1 MMYSQANIQP
11 FSTQTIQ
18 ELDPFRSVYQLQ
30 SGNAYPW
37 YGAKA
42 YTPRSPSA
50 TSFGKKKNSR
60 KRKGSGTSKKKK
72 AVAYCIRKNRVV
84 KVYKKTGKT
93 GRYYY
98 DGKKVKKGQKC
109 YKLKS
114 KANAAL
120 KNKRPKRRKSSSSS
134 NTKYYYVI
142 NGTKKKQPS
151 WKKGYNKDGRPSC
164 SKYDK
169 ELTCTPAKAGC
180 KWTSSGCVN
189 KFGSSFGAPYGRPV
203 SPASG
208 YNYTMSQ
215 YADNVSTPTNH
226 LLGKITGTSAY
237 SYPTNRPNYHFYDQN
252 INNSGYGF

>member
-1 MMYSQANIQP
+1 MYSQANIKP

-42 YTPRSPSA
+42 YNPFRRAASPPRSPSGSS
-50 TSFGKKKNSR
+50 SFGKKR
-60 KRKGSGTSKKKK
+60 KRKKSRKGSKKTSKKKK
-72 AVAYCIRKNRVV
+72 AVAYCIKKNRVV
-84 KVYKKTGKT
+84 KVYRKTGKT

-114 KANAAL
+114 KAKAAL
-120 KNKRPKRRKSSSSS
+120 KNRPKRRKSSSSS

-142 NGTKKKQPS
+142 NGKNKKQPS
-151 WKKGYNKDGRPSC
+151 WKKGYKKYRRPSC

-189 KFGSSFGAPYGRPV
+189 KFGSSFGAP
-203 SPASG
+203 A

-215 YADNVSTPTNH
+215 YANNVSTPTNH